1 MCGTGK
7 DGTQKTFTNKCM
19 TMKCAGGPGD
29 SMQYVDGKC
38 EAKEEPVEACMCQEN
53 FAPVCGVDAD
63 GNKKEFANECHTQ
76 VCADGSVK
84 NTQTIFGFFSGGVI
98 EVWLDFLD
106 TCFYFGLSMS
116 PMRCFVYT
124 TLPLDCAFS
133 QRPLE
138 PAGVLLPCIYH
149 VCCLAYR
156 AVTYDIYI
164 YKYMLTCAP
173 T

>member
-38 EAKEEPVEACMCQEN
+38 EAKEEPVEACMCQEI

-84 NTQTIFGFFSGGVI
+84 NTQTIFGFFPGGGLGMI
-98 EVWLDFLD
+98 EVRLDFRRLLLFWVID
-106 TCFYFGLSMS
+106 VTDEVLCLHYTPARLCLLSAAS
-116 PMRCFVYT
+116 R
-124 TLPLDCAFS
+124 
-133 QRPLE
+133 
-138 PAGVLLPCIYH
+138 AGWRVATVHIPCMLPCLPGHRI
-149 VCCLAYR
+149 
-156 AVTYDIYI
+156 
-164 YKYMLTCAP
+164 
-173 T
+173 